1 MTSGQMAQSA
11 SPSDHA
17 IAPKNFHIFGSGI
30 SFSISPAIHNAGF
43 THYGLPYTY
52 DIRESPGID
61 GVAPLIL
68 DKHFGGASVTMPHK
82 LQVHRLCTEQTET
95 ARLIGAINTLVVK
108 ENGPERRVIGDNTD
122 WSGLRRIM
130 SDYSTRT
137 GQQPDVGLVIGAGGA
152 SRAALY
158 AMHKAGIQTIY
169 LINRTLAT
177 AEKVRDDFK
186 SVFEVTVIPSLAKL
200 PKHPDVIV
208 GTIPAETTTED
219 QFSTIFGPRGL
230 CIDMSYKPRQTP
242 LLSVAQRHQG
252 WHTVTGVEVLLAQA
266 YDQFYLW
273 TGCEPPR
280 EKMIEAVARHE
291 LERAKGPAKR
301 GLL

>member
-1 MTSGQMAQSA
+1 MAQFA

-17 IAPKNFHIFGSGI
+17 IAPKHFHIFGSGI
-30 SFSISPAIHNAGF
+30 SFSISPTIHNAGF
-43 THYGLPYTY
+43 THYDLPYTY

-61 GVAPLIL
+61 EVAPLIL

-108 ENGPERRVIGDNTD
+108 GTGPERRVVGDNTD
-122 WSGLRRIM
+122 WSGLHRIM
-130 SDYSTRT
+130 SDYATRT
-137 GQQPDVGLVIGAGGA
+137 QKLPDVGLVIGAGGA

-158 AMHKAGIQTIY
+158 AMHKAGLRTIY
-169 LINRTLAT
+169 LVNRTLVT
-177 AEKVRDDFK
+177 AEKVRDDLK
-186 SVFEVTVIPSLAKL
+186 SVFQVTVIPSLAEL
-200 PKHPDVIV
+200 PRHPDVIV
-208 GTIPAETTTED
+208 GTVPAETTTED

-230 CIDMSYKPRQTP
+230 CIDMSYKPRHTP

-280 EKMIEAVARHE
+280 EKMIEAVVKHE
-291 LERAKGPAKR
+291 RERAKGGVKG

>member
-1 MTSGQMAQSA
+1 MAQSA

-43 THYGLPYTY
+43 KHYGLPYTY
-52 DIRESPGID
+52 DIRESPSID
-61 GVAPLIL
+61 EVAPLIL

-82 LQVHRLCTEQTET
+82 LQVHRLCTDQTET

-108 ENGPERRVIGDNTD
+108 GNGPERRVIGDNTD
-122 WSGLRRIM
+122 WSGLHRIM
-130 SDYSTRT
+130 SDYATNTDQR
-137 GQQPDVGLVIGAGGA
+137 PNVGLVIGAGGA

-158 AMHKAGIQTIY
+158 AMHKAGLRTIY
-169 LINRTLAT
+169 LVNRTLAT
-177 AEKVRDDFK
+177 ARKVREDFK
-186 SVFEVTVIPSLAKL
+186 SVFEVTVIPNLAEL
-200 PKHPDVIV
+200 PEDPDVIV
-208 GTIPAETTTED
+208 GTVPAETTTED
-219 QFSTIFGPRGL
+219 QFSSLFGPRGL

-242 LLSVAQRHQG
+242 LLNVAQRNKG
-252 WHTVTGVEVLLAQA
+252 WHTVMGVEVLLAQA

-273 TGCEPPR
+273 MDCEPPR
-280 EKMIEAVARHE
+280 EKMIEAVAKHE
-291 LERAKGPAKR
+291 RERAKGGAKG